1 MKRLAV
7 VVLGVA
13 LTAGCTGVPSSSAP
27 ETIEALDTG
36 GASPSLSRPPHLD
49 GDPRTI
55 VESFL
60 DANVTNTGNHT
71 TARAYLTPAASSQW
85 SDVTATIIA
94 NDYSVSTYNERKRT
108 VTVFGR
114 VLGRLN
120 AFGIYTPSLLAAGGG
135 GEKVPFVF
143 DIVQAGA
150 QWRIAKPQAGL
161 LLSDEQFRDTYR
173 QRVLYFYDLAE
184 VSLVPDLRW
193 SSLDDRTQLA
203 EWLLTQIVNG
213 PRPELQNA
221 VSADTM
227 PARADARHIAVDLG
241 TPTRIEIPGSSE
253 LDAGVRDRLAA
264 QLSQTLLE
272 TLAGREMT
280 ITDGGSPVLIPAA
293 ASDRFTSSDFPTA
306 TGPPAP
312 ESKVYYLDSG
322 QIRDESG
329 KPPSGAIGDDS
340 VFLNSFAISRPQPG
354 GPLLVAG
361 VTGSGISARLEV
373 GTERGGLHPT
383 SVQGALSRPSF
394 APGRNE
400 VWVGAGSLVYRV
412 NVSDASARAQRVPIP
427 AVSGGGQVVAVRL
440 SPEGS
445 RIAIVV
451 SGAGDTKQL
460 YVGSIVRG
468 AGPVRVD
475 SLDPISPEGVVVN
488 DVAWVDSFKLFGI
501 GYLLGSQD
509 SKTFETGVDGT
520 DWTNSSIGNL
530 PGPPDS
536 VTAATGSSVWV
547 SASDYVWKQSGSSW
561 VSPGPTGQT
570 PGSAPVY
577 LE

>member
-1 MKRLAV
+1 MKRVVAAV
-7 VVLGVA
+7 VGVL
-13 LTAGCTGVPSSSAP
+13 LLAGCTGVPSSSAP

-36 GASPSLSRPPHLD
+36 GASPPTSPPHLD

-60 DANVTNTGNHT
+60 AANATNSGNHNTG
-71 TARAYLTPAASSQW
+71 RAYLTPAASSRW
-85 SDVTATIIA
+85 SDLTATIVA
-94 NDYSVSTYNERKRT
+94 NDYTVSLYNADKRS
-108 VTVFGR
+108 VTVSGR
-114 VLGRLN
+114 VLGTLN
-120 AFGIYTPSLLAAGGG
+120 AAGIYTPSLQAAGGG
-135 GEKVPFVF
+135 GEKVPFTF
-143 DIVQAGA
+143 DIAALGNQS
-150 QWRIAKPQAGL
+150 RIAKLHAGL
-161 LLSDEQFRDTYR
+161 LLTDEQFRATYR
-173 QRVLYFYDLAE
+173 QHALYFYDLAE
-184 VSLVPDLRW
+184 QSLVPDLRW

-213 PRPELQNA
+213 PRPELENA
-221 VSADTM
+221 VSPDTM
-227 PARADARHIAVDLG
+227 PARADPRHITVELG
-241 TPTRIEIPGSSE
+241 TPTEIEIPGSSQ

-264 QLSQTLLE
+264 QLSRTLLE
-272 TLAGREMT
+272 TLAGREMS
-280 ITDGGSPVLIPAA
+280 ITDDGKPVFIPQAGG
-293 ASDRFTSSDFPTA
+293 DRFSASDFPAA
-306 TGPPAP
+306 TGPPTP
-312 ESKVYYLDSG
+312 ESKVYYLSG
-322 QIRDESG
+322 GRIRDETG
-329 KPPSGAIGDDS
+329 KPLSGAAGNGG
-340 VFLNSFAISRPQPG
+340 VFLNSFAISRAQSG
-354 GPLLVAG
+354 TSLLLAG
-361 VTGSGISARLEV
+361 LTGTGTNARLAV
-373 GTERGGLHPT
+373 GTERAGLHATP
-383 SVQGALSRPSF
+383 VQGALSRPAF
-394 APGRNE
+394 VPGRNE
-400 VWVGAGSLVYRV
+400 VWVGVGSRIYRV
-412 NVSDASARAQRVPIP
+412 NVGEASARAQQVPIP
-427 AVSGGGQVVAVRL
+427 SVSGGGQVVSLRL

-451 SGAGDTKQL
+451 SGAGGTRQL

-488 DVAWVDSFKLFGI
+488 DVAWLDSFKLFAI

-520 DWTNSSIGNL
+520 DWKNANIGNL
-530 PGPPDS
+530 PSPPDS